1 MSKVIIIGGGFSGV
15 ISAIYASKNNEVTI
29 LERNSEILKKLL
41 MTGNGRCNYY
51 NDNQNISNYNSSTP
65 ELLDKIITKENLN
78 ELNKFYTGI
87 GIIPK
92 IINGYYYPYSNQ
104 AISIKDALVSKLE
117 ECKVDIITDYYVND
131 IKKENNKFIINNE
144 FTCDKLIIS
153 TGGASYPKTGSDGNG
168 YNLLKKMNLEV
179 SDIYPSLTS
188 FICNDKYLKKLSG
201 VRCEARVSLCENNNV
216 IKSEIGELQLT
227 DYGVSG
233 ICVFNISSAY
243 YNTKIDKEIHINFMP
258 FITSKNE
265 LISYL
270 DNRDKLMNNKKISEL
285 LCGILN
291 NKIINVI
298 IDKSNLKDI
307 KYKSLDYNEKSVL
320 CENIN
325 NYTMKIEGTKS
336 FDKAQV
342 TKGGLYLTQIDDNMM
357 TRSIDNL
364 YVTGELLDIDGICG
378 GYNLTH
384 SFISGFIAG
393 SNI

>member
-384 SFISGFIAG
+384 SFISGFIVG

>member
-117 ECKVDIITDYYVND
+117 KCKVDIITDYYVND

-188 FICNDKYLKKLSG
+188 FICNDRYLKKLSG

>member
-117 ECKVDIITDYYVND
+117 KCKVDIITDYYVND

-188 FICNDKYLKKLSG
+188 FICNDRYLKKLSG

-258 FITSKNE
+258 LF
-265 LISYL
+265 
-270 DNRDKLMNNKKISEL
+270 
-285 LCGILN
+285 
-291 NKIINVI
+291 
-298 IDKSNLKDI
+298 
-307 KYKSLDYNEKSVL
+307 
-320 CENIN
+320 
-325 NYTMKIEGTKS
+325 
-336 FDKAQV
+336 
-342 TKGGLYLTQIDDNMM
+342 
-357 TRSIDNL
+357 
-364 YVTGELLDIDGICG
+364 
-378 GYNLTH
+378 
-384 SFISGFIAG
+384 
-393 SNI
+393 

>member
-117 ECKVDIITDYYVND
+117 KCKVDIITDYYVND

>member
-1 MSKVIIIGGGFSGV
+1 
-15 ISAIYASKNNEVTI
+15 
-29 LERNSEILKKLL
+29 
-41 MTGNGRCNYY
+41 
-51 NDNQNISNYNSSTP
+51 
-65 ELLDKIITKENLN
+65 
-78 ELNKFYTGI
+78 
-87 GIIPK
+87 
-92 IINGYYYPYSNQ
+92 
-104 AISIKDALVSKLE
+104 
-117 ECKVDIITDYYVND
+117 
-131 IKKENNKFIINNE
+131 
-144 FTCDKLIIS
+144 
-153 TGGASYPKTGSDGNG
+153 
-168 YNLLKKMNLEV
+168 
-179 SDIYPSLTS
+179 
-188 FICNDKYLKKLSG
+188 
-201 VRCEARVSLCENNNV
+201 
-216 IKSEIGELQLT
+216 
-227 DYGVSG
+227 
-233 ICVFNISSAY
+233 
-243 YNTKIDKEIHINFMP
+243 
-258 FITSKNE
+258 
-265 LISYL
+265 
-270 DNRDKLMNNKKISEL
+270 MNNKKISEL

>member
-188 FICNDKYLKKLSG
+188 FICNDRYLKKLSG